1 MESPLACLIAA
12 PWSCSLQDQILP
24 CRCNRNILVGSGT
37 LRRRDGHHLF
47 GNVCGTNSFAPTAA
61 ARRCPADSL
70 RANACGHRNSYF
82 NDTVDAATRSRSTA
96 YGRHSVDCY
105 SELVVG

>member
-1 MESPLACLIAA
+1 MFHAGSSHSPFLG
-12 PWSCSLQDQILP
+12 
-24 CRCNRNILVGSGT
+24 CRMGGGGNGTVLVGSG
-37 LRRRDGHHLF
+37 RVRWRDGDHLF
-47 GNVCGTNSFAPTAA
+47 GCVCGTVSFAPTAA
-61 ARRCPADSL
+61 ARRCPAGAL

-82 NDTVDAATRSRSTA
+82 NDTVDPATRSRSTA